1 MFKKKLRYTLEMKKW
16 KWEAYMYSM
25 HSIIPFINN
34 DIKRAKL
41 SDNRFDRTNWYAFT
55 NYGTAIMKFGED
67 YEEEEN

>member
-1 MFKKKLRYTLEMKKW
+1 
-16 KWEAYMYSM
+16 MYSM